1 MSPFDKKSLA
11 PDGYS
16 LPEQD
21 EEPLALEVDWTPE
34 EEKTAK
40 RK

>member
-1 MSPFDKKSLA
+1 MSLLDQKSPK
-11 PDGYS
+11 PDGYP

-21 EEPLALEVDWTPE
+21 EEPLALEVDWTPQE
-34 EEKTAK
+34 AAKAK